1 MITCLNWENEWKLKV
16 FHHVSQCYEVS
27 VHNNI
32 PAIEDD
38 RGCNQ
43 HSPFHLI
50 PCNCH
55 ELAGKFRKWKV
66 PGVENDCKTR
76 QPNSTVKNVTD
87 AQMDQKRSRTVRENG
102 ELHRMVSFGINN
114 CCNCNQ
120 VAKKSNQKI
129 MKILSKKSFLSN
141 NPLPSDKSSETE
153 IKNYGS

>member
-1 MITCLNWENEWKLKV
+1 M

-55 ELAGKFRKWKV
+55 ELAGNFRKWKV
-66 PGVENDCKTR
+66 PGVESDCKTR
-76 QPNSTVKNVTD
+76 QPISTVKNVTD

-102 ELHRMVSFGINN
+102 ELHRMVSLALII
-114 CCNCNQ
+114 
-120 VAKKSNQKI
+120 VAIVIKLPKNPIRKI
-129 MKILSKKSFLSN
+129 MKILSKKTFLSN
-141 NPLPSDKSSETE
+141 NPLPSDNSSGRHCSSETE
-153 IKNYGS
+153 IKK